1 MLLSNDCF
9 VKSECQ
15 KYLQGK
21 CKDNSFCVKLFK
33 LEQLYN
39 LGLFS
44 DVQRKHLDLRIDND
58 GTDRQQFEM
67 LKNIEDNIVSFVTQ
81 GKNIY
86 LYSLNC
92 GNGKTSWAIRLAQ
105 AYVNKIWY
113 KCDVSCKIMFISV
126 PKFFIS
132 LKDNISLRNDYI
144 QHIKDN
150 VLDCDLVIW
159 DDIGTK
165 VGTEFEIENMLNII
179 DNRLCNGKSNIYTSN
194 INPLQ
199 LNERVGGRLYSRIIN
214 LSTNIEFKGQ
224 DKRGL

>member
-1 MLLSNDCF
+1 

-21 CKDNSFCVKLFK
+21 CNDNSFCVKLFK

-44 DVQRKHLDLRIDND
+44 DVQRKHLDLRIDSD

-67 LKNIEDNIVSFVTQ
+67 LKNIEDSIVSFVTQ
-81 GKNIY
+81 GKNLY

-132 LKDNISLRNDYI
+132 LKDNISLKNDYI

>member
-1 MLLSNDCF
+1 M
-9 VKSECQ
+9 KSECQ

-21 CKDNSFCVKLFK
+21 CNDNSFCVKLFK

-44 DVQRKHLDLRIDND
+44 DVQRKHLDLRIDSD

-67 LKNIEDNIVSFVTQ
+67 LKNIEDSIVSFVTQ
-81 GKNIY
+81 GKNLY

-132 LKDNISLRNDYI
+132 LKDNISLKNDYI

>member
-1 MLLSNDCF
+1 M
-9 VKSECQ
+9 KSECQ